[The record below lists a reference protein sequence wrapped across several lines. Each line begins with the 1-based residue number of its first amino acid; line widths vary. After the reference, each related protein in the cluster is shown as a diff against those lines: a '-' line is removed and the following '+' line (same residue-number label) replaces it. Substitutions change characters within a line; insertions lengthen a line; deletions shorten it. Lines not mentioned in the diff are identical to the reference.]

1 MRQIDDYI
9 PVELW
14 REAKQFVEDVKCD
27 VDIYHNAG
35 KVANLKPC
43 IEADKFCAYWSMES
57 YEKFPH
63 ALITLYENKPLIDKK
78 YDINDIVNPFE
89 LLQLRFKAY
98 YLLLKE
104 KGMIDD

>member
-14 REAKQFVEDVKCD
+14 HEAKQFVEDVKDD

-35 KVANLKPC
+35 KVANLKQC

-63 ALITLYENKPLIDKK
+63 ALITLYENKPLIDEK